1 MTKFNYFLLIAVFS
15 IGCFIGNKFSNS
27 SAPPVMDQYQAQ
39 DQAQKQGQDAQG
51 GCVVESG
58 KKTNPDGSIEDFFR
72 FRASMQAQQGQ
83 NSNQSQAQ
91 EQKITPQQSTID
103 IFGGGGV
110 SSKKQ
115 GWGAIEAVAG
125 SHNFE
130 YLTNGPEWIGL
141 YKIKLLS
148 F

>member
-1 MTKFNYFLLIAVFS
+1 MKLKIFAGLLIFAF
-15 IGCFIGNKFSNS
+15 GCFIGNKFSNS
-27 SAPPVMDQYQAQ
+27 SAPPAMEQHQAQ
-39 DQAQKQGQDAQG
+39 DQGQKQGQDAQG
-51 GCVVESG
+51 GCVAEVG

-72 FRASMQAQQGQ
+72 FKANMKANQGQ

-91 EQKITPQQSTID
+91 EQKITPVDSTID

-115 GWGAIEAVAG
+115 GWGAAEAIAG
-125 SHNFE
+125 RHSFE

-141 YKIKLLS
+141 YKIKLIS

>member
-1 MTKFNYFLLIAVFS
+1 MTKLNYFLLLSAFAL
-15 IGCFIGNKFSNS
+15 GCFIGNKFSNS
-27 SAPPVMDQYQAQ
+27 STPPAMEQHQAQ
-39 DQAQKQGQDAQG
+39 DQGQKQGQDAQG
-51 GCVVESG
+51 GCLAEVG

-91 EQKITPQQSTID
+91 DQKIIPVDSTID

-115 GWGAIEAVAG
+115 GWGAAEAITG
-125 SHNFE
+125 KHSFE

-141 YKIKLLS
+141 YKIKLIS